1 MLDKTVANW
10 WDWWDEIMR
19 CSSKP
24 IPIIRS
30 EVSKD
35 DLNKDFQRIIA
46 SVILYFAPSLS
57 FIPGYTSC
65 MHFLSYWRRHRLMG
79 LGRQNTY
86 YPLYSLPH
94 IWTCAI
100 SSLMSHLDLTSTI
113 LLSHPTW
120 HRQNP
125 FSSYLPQT
133 SLAWIFSDNG
143 FVSKSYRKKW
153 LKTNEAVKLDQIM
166 V

>member
-1 MLDKTVANW
+1 
-10 WDWWDEIMR
+10 MR

-86 YPLYSLPH
+86 YPLLLTP
-94 IWTCAI
+94 
-100 SSLMSHLDLTSTI
+100 HLDLCHLIINVSSR
-113 LLSHPTW
+113 SHFYHFVITPNLAQTE
-120 HRQNP
+120 P
-125 FSSYLPQT
+125 IFFLP
-133 SLAWIFSDNG
+133 SPDIIGLNIF
-143 FVSKSYRKKW
+143 R
-153 LKTNEAVKLDQIM
+153 
-166 V
+166 